1 MSDDD
6 PRSGAPASIL
16 AAADANARDVAV
28 ADLGGSTVQRKRGRE
43 VFHLPGP
50 TGALFVKWFG
60 ADRLTEGRAE
70 RDALRR
76 LAVTGIPAAALLSV
90 EESAAG
96 IALLMEDAGPGLDEV
111 MALEGHLP
119 EKRRM
124 RLERAARTVA
134 ALHAAGFLYPDL
146 LARHLRVGADGEMR
160 LIDAERMRG
169 PGVRSPLRRAVD
181 LGTFL
186 GTLPRLAVP
195 ERDRLRWFRAATRDL
210 DRVTRRT
217 LARRVL
223 STVAKTR
230 DRTRHR
236 HGAVEL
242 HPRSRHV
249 LIAGVPGALS
259 FETWFDGEVGERLR
273 RLPDRENRRLEV
285 DGRTFFLKRHFD
297 GSRAAIDELDGTL
310 AFRRA
315 GLPAVIPAAVGE
327 DVDRGSFWLAEQAE
341 GEPLDDLLARGE
353 EAVPFHARRELAR
366 ILGRHA
372 ARLRRAGRFHRDFYL
387 NHWIGCWSED
397 NGWTLSLI

>member
-1 MSDDD
+1 
-6 PRSGAPASIL
+6 
-16 AAADANARDVAV
+16 
-28 ADLGGSTVQRKRGRE
+28 
-43 VFHLPGP
+43 
-50 TGALFVKWFG
+50 
-60 ADRLTEGRAE
+60 
-70 RDALRR
+70 
-76 LAVTGIPAAALLSV
+76 
-90 EESAAG
+90 
-96 IALLMEDAGPGLDEV
+96 
-111 MALEGHLP
+111 
-119 EKRRM
+119 M

-397 NGWTLSLI
+397 NGWTLSLIDLQRAGRNWLRTERWHVKDAAQLWYSARRTPLTRTDGLRFVRACFGIPRLDGRARTFVRRVLRRVKRMAARKPRTPVSGDTR